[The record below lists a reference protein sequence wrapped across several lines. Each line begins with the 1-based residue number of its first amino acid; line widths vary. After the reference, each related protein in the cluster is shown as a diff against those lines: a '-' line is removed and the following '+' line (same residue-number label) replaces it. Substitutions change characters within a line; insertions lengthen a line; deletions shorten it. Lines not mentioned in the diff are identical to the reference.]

1 MDSVVPTQ
9 EELPIVAGVDGS
21 RNGRATVD
29 LAAVEAVRRRCPLL
43 IVHVWP
49 GRYLSAYRGRGVL
62 STHGDAE
69 RLLDVSLSR
78 AGVAAPG
85 VRVDGRVVDG
95 GAANVLTRFS
105 ERARLL
111 VVGHRDDVAARPSW
125 GSTAAYLA
133 HHSACPLL
141 VQRGSAP
148 DQGPVVVAAS
158 TRASGVATLDAAFAE
173 AVLLGTK
180 LVAVHVWTGEDGDDG
195 AAAEERLTTALNG
208 YSERF
213 PQVRIDRL
221 VIRDLDVA
229 YTVERASQRGR
240 LLVVGMGANGRFAE
254 LLYGS
259 RGPVR
264 HTACPVLLV
273 PPGWHAPGEAV
284 PGSKPGSA
292 SW

>member
-9 EELPIVAGVDGS
+9 EELPVVAGVDGS

-29 LAAVEAVRRRCPLL
+29 LAAEEAVRRRCPLL

-49 GRYLSAYRGRGVL
+49 GRYVGSFRGRGVL

-78 AGVAAPG
+78 ASVAAPG

-95 GAANVLTRFS
+95 GAANVLAGYS
-105 ERARLL
+105 ERARLM
-111 VVGHRDDVAARPSW
+111 VVGHRDDVVARTSW

-148 DQGPVVVAAS
+148 EQGPVVVAAS
-158 TRASGVATLDAAFAE
+158 ARPTGAGTLEYAFTEAA
-173 AVLLGTK
+173 LLGTK
-180 LVAVHVWTGEDGDDG
+180 LVAVHVWSGEAGDG
-195 AAAEERLTTALNG
+195 AAAEERLTVALAG
-208 YSERF
+208 YPERY
-213 PQVRIDRL
+213 PHVQVDRL
-221 VIRDLDVA
+221 VIRDLDIA

-240 LLVVGMGANGRFAE
+240 LLVVGMGEHGRFAE

-259 RGPVR
+259 LGAAR
-264 HTACPVLLV
+264 HTPCPVLLV
-273 PPGWHAPGEAV
+273 PRGWHAPVEPVVGAH
-284 PGSKPGSA
+284 PRRGA
-292 SW
+292 R